1 MLLVVRVAHLLSV
14 FCFIVVPVAVLTA
27 SGADTKPGYQNI
39 SFAQLS
45 DFEYEV
51 PDPLAGPVANQPPN
65 IIPASVKA
73 LNGRKIAVRGFMLPL
88 DLDQDGVSQFLL
100 NGSFDMC
107 YFGAPV
113 RMNEWI
119 LVTMKDGKKTPFTHL
134 ATMVY
139 GTVEVGEEV
148 KNGRVLS
155 LYRMHADAA
164 EIAR

>member
-1 MLLVVRVAHLLSV
+1 MHVFRIVHLFAV
-14 FCFIVVPVAVLTA
+14 CGFIVTPAVILTA
-27 SGADTKPGYQNI
+27 AGTDTKPGYQEV
-39 SFAQLS
+39 SFGLLS

-51 PDPLAGPVANQPPN
+51 PDPLAGPVASQPPN
-65 IIPASVKA
+65 VIPPNVKA

-88 DLDQDGVSQFLL
+88 DLDQDGVTQFLL

-119 LVTMKDGKKTPFTHL
+119 LVTMKGGQKTPFTHL

-155 LYRMHADAA
+155 LYRMQADSA